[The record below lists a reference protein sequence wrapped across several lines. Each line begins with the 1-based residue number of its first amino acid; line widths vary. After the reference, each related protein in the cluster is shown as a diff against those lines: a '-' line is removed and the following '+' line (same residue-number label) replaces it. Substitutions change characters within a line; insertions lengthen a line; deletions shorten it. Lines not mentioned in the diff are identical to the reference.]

1 MFYYTYLIQSL
12 KDNKW
17 YTGITEDL
25 RKRFK
30 DHNSR
35 KVFSTKGRG
44 PFQLIYYESCLDKND
59 AFAREKFLKSGPGK
73 RYLKN
78 RLKRFRLLTG
88 FTLVESLVVV
98 TIILVL
104 LVTVLV
110 NYRVGER
117 NLSLDESA
125 AILGQNFRKA
135 EEMAMS
141 AKEFQGVI
149 PQGGYGIN
157 LKTGDDFYVIFAD
170 CNNDHQYTLGNLC
183 NGFPEKV
190 EQVTLAKRSKIAS
203 LLSGSYLSVINIV
216 FIPPNPLI
224 MISGTG
230 TEAIIK
236 LSLKE
241 DVNVIRTV
249 RVNKAGL
256 IEAF

>member
-1 MFYYTYLIQSL
+1 MGRDYAVLTIIQ
-12 KDNKW
+12 
-17 YTGITEDL
+17 
-25 RKRFK
+25 
-30 DHNSR
+30 
-35 KVFSTKGRG
+35 
-44 PFQLIYYESCLDKND
+44 
-59 AFAREKFLKSGPGK
+59 
-73 RYLKN
+73 
-78 RLKRFRLLTG
+78 LLMKG

-104 LVTVLV
+104 LAIVLV

-125 AILGQNFRKA
+125 AILGQNLRRA

-141 AKEFQGVI
+141 AKEFHGII

-157 LKTGDDFYVIFAD
+157 LKTEDDFYIIFAD
-170 CNNDHQYTLGNLC
+170 CDKNHEYSLGNTC
-183 NGFPEKV
+183 SGFPEKV
-190 EQVTLAKRSKIAS
+190 EQVALGKRSRIAS
-203 LLSGSYLSVINIV
+203 LFSGSYLSAINIV
-216 FIPPNPLI
+216 FIPPNPSI

-241 DVNVIRTV
+241 DVGAIRTV

>member
-1 MFYYTYLIQSL
+1 M
-12 KDNKW
+12 
-17 YTGITEDL
+17 
-25 RKRFK
+25 RF
-30 DHNSR
+30 
-35 KVFSTKGRG
+35 
-44 PFQLIYYESCLDKND
+44 L
-59 AFAREKFLKSGPGK
+59 A
-73 RYLKN
+73 
-78 RLKRFRLLTG
+78 G

-104 LVTVLV
+104 LAAVLV

-117 NLSLDESA
+117 NLSLNESA
-125 AILGQNFRKA
+125 AILGQNLRKA

-141 AKEFQGVI
+141 AKEFQGII

-157 LKTGDDFYVIFAD
+157 LKTGDDFYIIFAD
-170 CNNDHQYTLGNLC
+170 CNNNHQYNSTGNYC

-190 EQVTLAKRSKIAS
+190 GQIDLRKRSKIAS
-203 LLSGSYLSVINIV
+203 LLSGTYLSVMNIV

-230 TEAIIK
+230 TEAIIN

-241 DVNVIRTV
+241 DASAIRTV